1 MSLLASINTN
11 VGATVA
17 LESLNQTTAQLDMVQ
32 NEVSTGYTVSNATD
46 NGAAYAVAQSVRS
59 DVSALTTANQ
69 ALGGVQGLLST
80 TLSGLNSVS
89 NTLTSMRDVL
99 VDLASSSITGSQRS
113 QYEEQYNTDLN
124 QVKSYI
130 QDAGYNGATLIGN
143 ITGSDGT
150 FGAVSVV
157 RNEQG
162 STYGIASFSGSAL
175 YNSLVFTSTQLG
187 SATTV
192 QALITTTGTFMN
204 QMNTVATEL
213 NSYGST
219 ADYVTNQI
227 SYNSNKIDALNDGL
241 GSLVDANMAQESA
254 LLQSLQV
261 KQELATSSLTI
272 AEQSPSLLLKLFSS

>member
-17 LESLNQTTAQLDMVQ
+17 LESLNQTTAQLDQVQ
-32 NEVSTGYTVSNATD
+32 NAVSTGYTVSNASD

-80 TLSGLNSVS
+80 TLSGLNNIS
-89 NTLTSMRDVL
+89 NELSGMRDVL
-99 VDLASSSITGSQRS
+99 VELSSSSVSGTQRS
-113 QYEEQYNTDLN
+113 QYEAQYNTDLA
-124 QVKSYI
+124 QIKSYV
-130 QDAGYNGATLIGN
+130 QGAGYQGSTLIGN
-143 ITGSDGT
+143 ISGSEGT
-150 FGAVSVV
+150 YGAISVV
-157 RNEQG
+157 INEQG

-175 YNSLVFTSTQLG
+175 YTSLAFTSTQL
-187 SATTV
+187 SSSTTV
-192 QALITTTGTFMN
+192 QALITASGTFLN
-204 QMNTVATEL
+204 QMNKVGTEL

-219 ADYVTNQI
+219 ADFVNNQI
-227 SYNSNKIDALNDGL
+227 SYNSDKIDALNEGL

-261 KQELATSSLTI
+261 KQQLAEQSLTI
-272 AEQSPSLLLKLFSS
+272 AEQSPSILLKLFQ

>member
-17 LESLNQTTAQLDMVQ
+17 LESLNQTTAQLDQVQ

-89 NTLTSMRDVL
+89 TTLSSMRDVL
-99 VDLASSSITGSQRS
+99 IQLSSSSVTGSQRS
-113 QYEEQYNTDLN
+113 QYTEQYNTDLK
-124 QVKSYI
+124 QVKNDI

-150 FGAVSVV
+150 YGAVSVV

-192 QALITTTGTFMN
+192 QALITTTGTFMK
-204 QMNTVATEL
+204 QVNTVGTEL

-219 ADYVTNQI
+219 ADFVTNQI

-261 KQELATSSLTI
+261 KQELATSSLTV
-272 AEQSPSLLLKLFSS
+272 AEQSPSLLLKLFQ

>member
-89 NTLTSMRDVL
+89 TTLSSMRDVL

-130 QDAGYNGATLIGN
+130 QDAGYNGATLIGD

-150 FGAVSVV
+150 FGAVQVV

-175 YNSLVFTSTQLG
+175 YNSLVFTSTQLS

-192 QALITTTGTFMN
+192 QALITTTGTFMK
-204 QMNTVATEL
+204 QVNTVGTEL

-241 GSLVDANMAQESA
+241 GSLIDANMAQESA
-254 LLQSLQV
+254 MLQSLQV

-272 AEQSPSLLLKLFSS
+272 AEQSPSLLLKLFQ